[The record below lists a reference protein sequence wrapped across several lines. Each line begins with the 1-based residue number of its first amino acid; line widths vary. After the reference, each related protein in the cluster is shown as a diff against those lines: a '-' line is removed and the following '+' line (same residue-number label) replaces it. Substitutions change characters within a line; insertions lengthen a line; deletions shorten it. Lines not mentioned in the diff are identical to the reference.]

1 MSLME
6 KIKKNTKAN
15 KAFVATF
22 DKSIFLKESDSIQ
35 TSMPVLN
42 LALSGRLDGG
52 LESGITTLAGPSKHF
67 KSNLA
72 LILVKAYL
80 DKYPESICVFMD
92 NEFGINEIYIKNV
105 GIDPTRVVHIPFTTV
120 EELRNELSAQL
131 DGLVRGDKVIFLT
144 DSIGNV
150 ASKKEM
156 DDAEADKSATDMGT
170 RAKAMKSLFRVI
182 TAKAKLKDVP
192 LVFINQTYKDTS
204 GLIAKDTMGG
214 GCVVKGTQIQTP
226 KGLVNIEDIKV
237 GDEVITQYGIKEVEY
252 TWNPETLVKGT
263 PECIEIEFEDGYTVT
278 CSDTHKF
285 IVNGEWVEAKDL
297 KETYFVSSVSGK
309 DLGIKSIKHVGKLP
323 VYDISIKS
331 DNYDEQQYVLTNG
344 IISHNTGPM
353 YASSA
358 VIYLTRAQEKQGGEL
373 AGYTFTMKVE
383 KGRKVREGSKLKF
396 TAFFDKGVLTH
407 SGLLDIALAT
417 GHVIKP
423 SMGWYQ
429 KASEPTGKKYRELE
443 VQSSPEFWED
453 ILADKKF
460 QDACKKLYYLESATT
475 DLEDDIDLSDIEDGE

>member
-1 MSLME
+1 MSLMD

-15 KAFVATF
+15 KEFVATF

-35 TSMPVLN
+35 TAMPVLN

-105 GIDPTRVVHIPFTTV
+105 GIDPSRMVHIPFTTV

-131 DGLVRGDKVIFLT
+131 DGLTREDKVIFLT

-170 RAKAMKSLFRVI
+170 RAKALKSLFRVI
-182 TAKAKLKDVP
+182 TSKAKLKDKP
-192 LVFINQTYKDTS
+192 MVFINQTYKDTS
-204 GLIAKDTMGG
+204 GLVTKDTMGG
-214 GCVVKGTQIQTP
+214 GG
-226 KGLVNIEDIKV
+226 
-237 GDEVITQYGIKEVEY
+237 
-252 TWNPETLVKGT
+252 
-263 PECIEIEFEDGYTVT
+263 
-278 CSDTHKF
+278 
-285 IVNGEWVEAKDL
+285 
-297 KETYFVSSVSGK
+297 
-309 DLGIKSIKHVGKLP
+309 
-323 VYDISIKS
+323 
-331 DNYDEQQYVLTNG
+331 
-344 IISHNTGPM
+344 GPM
-353 YASSA
+353 FASSS

-396 TAFFDKGVLTH
+396 TAHFDKGVFTH

-429 KASEPTGKKYRELE
+429 KASEPNGKKYRELE
-443 VQSSPEFWED
+443 IQSSPEFWED
-453 ILADKKF
+453 ILADVKF
-460 QDACKKLYYLESATT
+460 QEACKKLYYLESAST
-475 DLEDDIDLSDIEDGE
+475 DLEDDIDLNDIDITDE